1 MTTGTSLVRRI
12 VRQHINEVRYCYEQ
26 ELPRHPALAGR
37 LLVQFVVAGT
47 GRVMTS
53 FVESSTLADPRVGM
67 CVTEAVRRWEFPK
80 PEGGGLVQVSY
91 PFQLQPAG
99 GGS

>member
-1 MTTGTSLVRRI
+1 KEIVRRI
-12 VRQHINEVRYCYEQ
+12 IRLHLNEVRYCYEQ
-26 ELPRHPALAGR
+26 ELPRHPELAGR
-37 LLVQFVVAGT
+37 LVVQFMVAGT
-47 GRVMTS
+47 GRVISSVLEKT
-53 FVESSTLADPRVGM
+53 STLANPRVGM
-67 CVTEAVRRWEFPK
+67 CVTEAVGRWEFPR